1 MWSSLNAIDA
11 RIWQAVIAGGFLAF
25 GWIFNGWQ
33 DRRQARKLREEQ
45 LRDAHRAIF
54 AEIAT
59 NLSNLWDTDSL
70 RDYGTQ
76 MVARMEEDS
85 DFVPFIPRE
94 RNDRL
99 FEAIQTRIHIL
110 PRVTIDPI
118 VMYYAQLDA
127 VAALVGDMRGAA
139 FKTLPQERRIV
150 MYLDYIEMR
159 VQTLSYGR
167 AANYLIDVYSKDG
180 KEAAEKAALQ
190 LSLSSQTVDRSAP

>member
-1 MWSSLNAIDA
+1 MWSSLTQIDA

-59 NLSNLWDTDSL
+59 NLSNLWDTQSL
-70 RDYGTQ
+70 RDYGSD
-76 MVARMEEDS
+76 MAARMEEDES
-85 DFVPFIPRE
+85 FIPFIPRE

-99 FEAIQTRIHIL
+99 FEAIQSRIHIL

-118 VMYYAQLDA
+118 VTYYAQLDA
-127 VAALVGDMRGAA
+127 IGALVDDMRGDA
-139 FKTLPQERRIV
+139 FKTLPQDRRIV

-159 VQTLSYGR
+159 VQALAFGR
-167 AANYLIDVYSKDG
+167 VANYLIDVYSKDG
-180 KEAAEKAALQ
+180 KIAAEGAASKLK
-190 LSLSSQTVDRSAP
+190 LSSPTLGRSDP